1 MATNMIVSAEPAPIA
16 EVPGKGLL
24 SGSDDDEAEAG
35 HTGATQ
41 AVHKST
47 EAYLRFLVET
57 EAKRENQDESDG
69 NDKSF
74 QHIFL
79 TDILELGTTTSPE
92 PFEPIPIGNVM
103 ARSSSQDRISQFSG
117 MVRSTSLDRMSQ
129 LSVDSGDRT
138 LKDTSL
144 HGSAGGDPSGHGW
157 AKGERSMERLIAE
170 TVSQVCPA
178 HLCFPL
184 FSIPHPP
191 GARRVTFP
199 PPPTTQVAKKR
210 KLGLSNIWIPDSGR
224 MVTAKVFQKLTTGSS
239 EGLQF
244 FGERTLAVP
253 SSCA

>member
-1 MATNMIVSAEPAPIA
+1 
-16 EVPGKGLL
+16 
-24 SGSDDDEAEAG
+24 
-35 HTGATQ
+35 
-41 AVHKST
+41 
-47 EAYLRFLVET
+47 
-57 EAKRENQDESDG
+57 
-69 NDKSF
+69 
-74 QHIFL
+74 
-79 TDILELGTTTSPE
+79 
-92 PFEPIPIGNVM
+92 M

-170 TVSQVCPA
+170 TVSQV
-178 HLCFPL
+178 
-184 FSIPHPP
+184 
-191 GARRVTFP
+191 
-199 PPPTTQVAKKR
+199 AKKR

-244 FGERTLAVP
+244 FGERCAEMNFKFGEGLPGRVWELGQVEWVP
-253 SSCA
+253 DVTQLTREESSTEC